1 MPVVEIENLTK
12 DYASGALLK
21 KTVRA
26 LDDLSLVIE
35 DKEIFGLI
43 GPNGAGKTTTLKLL
57 MGLIFPTSGEARIL
71 GQPLGDVPTKL
82 HIGYLPENPYFYDY
96 LTGRELLEYFGQLFG
111 MSRTDRQE
119 RVGELLRRVDLLE
132 AADMQLRKY
141 SKGMI
146 QRLGVAQAI
155 LNRPRIVFLDEPM
168 SGLDPMG
175 RRDMTRLIQELRD
188 DGVTVVFSSH
198 ILPDVESLCDR
209 VAILNKGK
217 LVREGRLVEI
227 LDVSVQSIELV
238 VHDLTNDLAT
248 ELEGRSQRFRRM
260 GRRSHLEFNDAQVVD
275 EVLELL
281 RAKGVRLVSVNPV
294 KQTLEEYF
302 VREVRSEGTVEAEGN
317 NS

>member
-1 MPVVEIENLTK
+1 
-12 DYASGALLK
+12 
-21 KTVRA
+21 
-26 LDDLSLVIE
+26 
-35 DKEIFGLI
+35 
-43 GPNGAGKTTTLKLL
+43 
-57 MGLIFPTSGEARIL
+57 
-71 GQPLGDVPTKL
+71 
-82 HIGYLPENPYFYDY
+82 
-96 LTGRELLEYFGQLFG
+96 
-111 MSRTDRQE
+111 
-119 RVGELLRRVDLLE
+119 
-132 AADMQLRKY
+132 
-141 SKGMI
+141 
-146 QRLGVAQAI
+146 
-155 LNRPRIVFLDEPM
+155 M

-238 VHDLTNDLAT
+238 VHDLTNDLAS
-248 ELEGRSQRFRRM
+248 ELEGRAQRFRRM

-302 VREVRSEGTVEAEGN
+302 VREVHSEGAEVAEGN